1 MSFFFFVAE
10 IDQAIEVFVIGFN
23 RIKVVF
29 DDLTA
34 SVLFGGLV
42 AEVRF

>member
-1 MSFFFFVAE
+1 MSFFFFVVE

-29 DDLTA
+29 DHFTA